1 MSLTIGFLKDL
12 AVKIEGQFFLRYRCF
27 DIFLR
32 TSGHG
37 DLPIQA
43 ECFGGPFRIYST
55 KEFPGLQPSTELTK
69 VMPLGLDTIPHTRAH
84 AAFESNSPDGAYD
97 SIRAKRSVNVSARTT
112 TVL

>member
-1 MSLTIGFLKDL
+1 MTDSNVPKDL
-12 AVKIEGQFFLRYRCF
+12 AVKIEGQFILRYRCF
-27 DIFLR
+27 DLFSR

-69 VMPLGLDTIPHTRAH
+69 VMQTL
-84 AAFESNSPDGAYD
+84 
-97 SIRAKRSVNVSARTT
+97 V
-112 TVL
+112 